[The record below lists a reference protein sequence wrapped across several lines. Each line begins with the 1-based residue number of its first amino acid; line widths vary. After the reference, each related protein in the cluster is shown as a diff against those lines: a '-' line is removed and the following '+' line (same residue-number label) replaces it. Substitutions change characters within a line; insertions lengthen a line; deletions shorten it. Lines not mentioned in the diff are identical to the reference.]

1 MTHSAAVPAQATVPA
16 PTSRRELNKA
26 ATREAIAG
34 ATLAFLRAKSLS
46 EFTVDDVAAAAG
58 VSRRTF
64 FNYFSSVEAAVASFT
79 QNYLDTVIAELESR
93 PADEPILESAG
104 HALSAVDS
112 AADLAMLA
120 ETFALTQDP
129 QLGRFQLQ
137 AWEECS
143 SKIADVARHRL
154 PPATDELY
162 IQALVG
168 AVVGSCKAAFGV
180 WFQEH
185 GSDISP
191 ASLAHLREL
200 LGTTISLV
208 RNGFNN

>member
-1 MTHSAAVPAQATVPA
+1 MTCSPTLPDSPATP
-16 PTSRRELNKA
+16 SRRELNKA

-34 ATLAFLRAKSLS
+34 ATLDFLRSKALN
-46 EFTVDDVAAAAG
+46 EFTADDVAAAAG

-79 QNYLDTVIAELESR
+79 ENYLDTVIAELESR
-93 PADEPILESAG
+93 PADEPILEAAQ
-104 HALSAVDS
+104 HALSSENSTSGLAV
-112 AADLAMLA
+112 LA

-129 QLGRFQLQ
+129 QLARFQLQ
-137 AWEECS
+137 AWDDCS
-143 SKIADVARHRL
+143 VKIADVARRRL

-162 IQALVG
+162 IQAMVG

-180 WFQEH
+180 WFQDR
-185 GSDISP
+185 GTNTSP
-191 ASLAHLREL
+191 ASVAQLREL

-208 RNGFNN
+208 RNGFSN